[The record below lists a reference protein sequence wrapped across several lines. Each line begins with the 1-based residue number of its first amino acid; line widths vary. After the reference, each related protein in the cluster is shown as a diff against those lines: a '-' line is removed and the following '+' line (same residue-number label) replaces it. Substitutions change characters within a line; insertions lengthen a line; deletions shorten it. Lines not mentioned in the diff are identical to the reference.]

1 MEAWSDERLLTE
13 TPEAPAAFAVFY
25 RRHEGSILGYFMRR
39 TGNAELAADLAAE
52 TFAAALLGAPA
63 SGATRN
69 ALAWLYGIARH
80 RLMRSI
86 ERGRVE
92 DRARRKLAMP
102 RLEIDDELV
111 DRIERLAGEERAF
124 ELLDQLPPAQAEAVR
139 AHVLD
144 DRSYK
149 DIADTVKVSEA
160 VVRKRVSRGL
170 LTLKDCYERVPGPA
184 RARWT
189 PLPTGASAGGV
200 RGPGGAGWR
209 RRRWPCARRRSSSP
223 SCRGR
228 SPAAGPRALRRP

>member
-13 TPEAPAAFAVFY
+13 TPEVPAAFAVFY

-52 TFAAALLGAPA
+52 TFAAALLGA
-63 SGATRN
+63 SRFRGEGN

-111 DRIERLAGEERAF
+111 DRIERLAGEERAI

-139 AHVLD
+139 AHVLE

-149 DIADTVKVSEA
+149 DIAATVKVSEA

-170 LTLKDCYERVPGPA
+170 LTLKG
-184 RARWT
+184 
-189 PLPTGASAGGV
+189 L
-200 RGPGGAGWR
+200 
-209 RRRWPCARRRSSSP
+209 
-223 SCRGR
+223 
-228 SPAAGPRALRRP
+228 L